1 MIDLPG
7 NIKNSSILT
16 ADMLQLLSDIE
27 ELPAVDPSFEDNTL
41 KNIFQYYSLTP
52 EEMEIELHRYAAE
65 LLKQRKVYEAWQ
77 ILLSL

>member
-1 MIDLPG
+1 MIELPG

-16 ADMLQLLSDIE
+16 SDMLELLSGIE
-27 ELPAVDPSFEDNTL
+27 ELPVVDPSFDDNTL

-77 ILLSL
+77 VLLSL